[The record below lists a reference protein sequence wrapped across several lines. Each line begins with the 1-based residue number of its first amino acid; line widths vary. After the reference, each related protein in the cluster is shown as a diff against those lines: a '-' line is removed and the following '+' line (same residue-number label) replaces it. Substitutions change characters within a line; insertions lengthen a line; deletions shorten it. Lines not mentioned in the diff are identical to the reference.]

1 MADERRAKLRVTG
14 PDITDD
20 VVEFTT
26 QLTIGRLAKNDLTLK
41 SPRLSREHS
50 ILEFTDDGL
59 VIQDLKSANGVLV
72 NSERIEPETPVSLKV
87 GDTISLG
94 PFTLFVDEIAE
105 TSTKSDSSKKVSTS
119 KETKQKPK
127 SSAKRS
133 DSKLAKKA
141 TEVNL
146 PVPQEP
152 IESPPPRALVTTNG
166 AKPPGHLK
174 GIPEDASSWLRHLP
188 ELYSTD
194 PFIGRFLL
202 IFEAIF
208 SPIEWI
214 VDSFDLYLDDKIA
227 PTEWL
232 QWFGEWVDIFVPDT
246 IPDERQ
252 RAIVAEM
259 GKLFLSRGT
268 HNSLSRHLELV
279 FGVKPEIEEPQDRP
293 STFNVTLKLGKSGDN
308 EVNRNIASRIIEAQR
323 PAHTHYTLNIV

>member
-20 VVEFTT
+20 EVEFTT

-72 NSERIEPETPVSLKV
+72 NSERIEPETSVSLKV

-94 PFTLFVDEIAE
+94 PFTLFVDEITE
-105 TSTKSDSSKKVSTS
+105 VTKSDSSEK
-119 KETKQKPK
+119 TKQKPK
-127 SSAKRS
+127 SPAKKS
-133 DSKLAKKA
+133 DSKSDKKA

-146 PVPQEP
+146 PVPKEP
-152 IESPPPRALVTTNG
+152 IEPPPPRALVTTNG

-214 VDSFDLYLDDKIA
+214 VDSFDLYLDDKMA

-268 HNSLSRHLELV
+268 SDSLSRHLELV

-323 PAHTHYTLNIV
+323 PAHTHYTLNII